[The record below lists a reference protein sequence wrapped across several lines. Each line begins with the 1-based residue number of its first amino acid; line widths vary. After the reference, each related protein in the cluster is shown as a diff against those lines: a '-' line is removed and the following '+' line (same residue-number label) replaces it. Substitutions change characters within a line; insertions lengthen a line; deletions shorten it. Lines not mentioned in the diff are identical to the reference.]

1 MNFRSKNKINPD
13 FSMSSMT
20 DIIFLL
26 LIFFM
31 LTSNFVTPSGLP
43 VNLPSSKSSNI
54 VMQKVSVTIT
64 PDLQYFVND
73 KPTDYEN
80 IEPELKNL
88 LANAAQGEGVVVL
101 HVDKTVP
108 VEYLVKVAGIA
119 TELKAKVT
127 LATLPTE

>member
-1 MNFRSKNKINPD
+1 MNFKSKNRINPE

-43 VNLPSSKSSNI
+43 VSLPSSKSSTI

-73 KPTDYEN
+73 KKVSFETL
-80 IEPELKNL
+80 EPELVNL
-88 LANAAQGEGVVVL
+88 LEGTAQGEGVVVL

-108 VEYLVKVAGIA
+108 VEHLVKVAGIA
-119 TELKAKVT
+119 TQLKAKVT
-127 LATLPTE
+127 LATLPND

>member
-1 MNFRSKNKINPD
+1 MNLRSKNRINPE

-43 VNLPSSKSSNI
+43 VSLPTSKASDI
-54 VMQKVSVTIT
+54 TMQKISVTIT
-64 PDLQYFVND
+64 EDLQYYLND
-73 KPTDYEN
+73 KPIALEQ
-80 IEPELKNL
+80 IEPQLATL
-88 LANAAQGEGVVVL
+88 LQGGTEQGAVVL

-108 VEYLVKVAGIA
+108 VEHLVKVAGIA
-119 TELKAKVT
+119 KNLNASVT
-127 LATLPTE
+127 LATVPSE